1 MPTGN
6 LRDCTVLIVDDS
18 ADNLAFMA
26 QGLKNLYHV
35 KAAKSGEMALC
46 ILNQFD
52 IDLILLD
59 IVMPDMTGY
68 DVIRAVRANHD
79 KCNIPVV
86 FLTGKNS
93 PEDEK
98 LGFELGAADYIH
110 KPVSIPLLRS
120 RVKTHLQNKRSKDI
134 LLDQNGYLESQVVK
148 RSSELDRMQ
157 DAVVFALAS
166 LAETRDPE
174 TGNHILRTQHYV
186 KLLAEKL
193 AEKPHYSNLLTP
205 KMIDN
210 YFKAA
215 PLHDIG
221 KVGIVDSIL
230 LKPGKLTDEE
240 FEIMKRHTTLGLL
253 ALEKAETLSGAENEL
268 ITVAKEI
275 AYGHHEKWNG
285 SGYPNGYSGEAI
297 PLSARLM
304 ALADVYDAL
313 RCRRVYK
320 DPMTHQ
326 DAKQIIMAGNG
337 QHFDPEVI
345 EAFIEQEQ
353 LFIKVAEE
361 FGDEA
366 PDCFIKMKKP
376 VNL

>member
-148 RSSELDRMQ
+148 RSSELIECRMRWCLRSLVWRKLVTQ
-157 DAVVFALAS
+157 KRATISCALNIMS
-166 LAETRDPE
+166 SSWL
-174 TGNHILRTQHYV
+174 
-186 KLLAEKL
+186 K
-193 AEKPHYSNLLTP
+193 SWP
-205 KMIDN
+205 KS
-210 YFKAA
+210 
-215 PLHDIG
+215 P
-221 KVGIVDSIL
+221 
-230 LKPGKLTDEE
+230 
-240 FEIMKRHTTLGLL
+240 
-253 ALEKAETLSGAENEL
+253 
-268 ITVAKEI
+268 ITAT
-275 AYGHHEKWNG
+275 
-285 SGYPNGYSGEAI
+285 S
-297 PLSARLM
+297 
-304 ALADVYDAL
+304 
-313 RCRRVYK
+313 
-320 DPMTHQ
+320 
-326 DAKQIIMAGNG
+326 
-337 QHFDPEVI
+337 
-345 EAFIEQEQ
+345 
-353 LFIKVAEE
+353 
-361 FGDEA
+361 
-366 PDCFIKMKKP
+366 
-376 VNL
+376 

>member
-1 MPTGN
+1 MPVEN
-6 LRDCTVLIVDDS
+6 LSDCTVLIVDDC
-18 ADNLAFMA
+18 AENLAFMA
-26 QGLKNLYHV
+26 QGLKERYHV
-35 KAAKSGEMALC
+35 KAAKSGEMALH
-46 ILNQFD
+46 ILEQFD

-59 IVMPDMTGY
+59 IVMPDITGY
-68 DVIRAVRANHD
+68 DVIRAVTNNH
-79 KCNIPVV
+79 KTRNIPVI

-98 LGFELGAADYIH
+98 LGFELGAADYVH

-134 LLDQNGYLESQVVK
+134 LMDENGYLEKQVLK
-148 RSSELDRMQ
+148 RSYELDRMQ

-186 KLLAEKL
+186 KLLAEQL
-193 AEKPHYSNLLTP
+193 AEKPHYSEMLTP
-205 KMIDN
+205 KMIDT

-240 FEIMKRHTTLGLL
+240 FEIMKDHAKLGLL
-253 ALEKAETLSGAENEL
+253 ALEKAEQLSGARNDL

-275 AYGHHEKWNG
+275 AYGHHEKWDG
-285 SGYPNGYSGEAI
+285 SGYPNGYSGDAI

-320 DPMTHQ
+320 APMSH
-326 DAKQIIMAGNG
+326 DKAKQIIMEGSG

-345 EAFIEQEQ
+345 EAFIAQEDR
-353 LFIKVAEE
+353 FIKIAEE
-361 FGDEA
+361 FGDESRV
-366 PDCFIKMKKP
+366 DDSKW
-376 VNL
+376 

>member
-1 MPTGN
+1 
-6 LRDCTVLIVDDS
+6 
-18 ADNLAFMA
+18 
-26 QGLKNLYHV
+26 
-35 KAAKSGEMALC
+35 
-46 ILNQFD
+46 
-52 IDLILLD
+52 
-59 IVMPDMTGY
+59 
-68 DVIRAVRANHD
+68 
-79 KCNIPVV
+79 
-86 FLTGKNS
+86 
-93 PEDEK
+93 
-98 LGFELGAADYIH
+98 
-110 KPVSIPLLRS
+110 
-120 RVKTHLQNKRSKDI
+120 
-134 LLDQNGYLESQVVK
+134 
-148 RSSELDRMQ
+148 
-157 DAVVFALAS
+157 
-166 LAETRDPE
+166 
-174 TGNHILRTQHYV
+174 
-186 KLLAEKL
+186 
-193 AEKPHYSNLLTP
+193 
-205 KMIDN
+205 MIDT

-366 PDCFIKMKKP
+366 PDCFIEMKKP

>member
-1 MPTGN
+1 MAVEN
-6 LRDCTVLIVDDS
+6 LSDCTVLIVDDC

-26 QGLKNLYHV
+26 QGLKGRYHI
-35 KAAKSGEMALC
+35 KAAKSGAMALN
-46 ILNQFD
+46 IVEHFD

-59 IVMPDMTGY
+59 IVMPDITGY
-68 DVIRAVRANHD
+68 DVIRAVTSNH
-79 KCNIPVV
+79 NTQHIPVI
-86 FLTGKNS
+86 FLTGKSS

-134 LLDQNGYLESQVVK
+134 LLDQNGYLEKQVLK
-148 RSSELDRMQ
+148 RSYELDRMQ

-186 KLLAEKL
+186 KLLAENL
-193 AEKPHYSNLLTP
+193 AEKPRYSELLTP
-205 KMIDN
+205 KMIDT

-240 FEIMKRHTTLGLL
+240 FEIMKGHTTLGLL
-253 ALEKAETLSGAENEL
+253 ALEKAEQLSGARNDL
-268 ITVAKEI
+268 INVAKEI
-275 AYGHHEKWNG
+275 AYGHHEKWDG
-285 SGYPNGYSGEAI
+285 TGYPNGFSGEDI

-320 DPMTHQ
+320 APMTHH
-326 DAKQIIMAGNG
+326 DAKQIIMEGIG
-337 QHFDPEVI
+337 THFDPQVI
-345 EAFIEQEQ
+345 EAFLEQEDR
-353 LFIKVAEE
+353 FIKIAKE
-361 FGDEA
+361 FGDDA
-366 PDCFIKMKKP
+366 PIVDGTA
-376 VNL
+376 LSGS

>member
-1 MPTGN
+1 MAVEN
-6 LRDCTVLIVDDS
+6 LSDCTVLLVDDS

-26 QGLKNLYHV
+26 QGLKDRYHV
-35 KAAKSGEMALC
+35 KAAKSGEMAFHVLE
-46 ILNQFD
+46 QFE

-59 IVMPDMTGY
+59 IVMPDISGY
-68 DVIRAVRANHD
+68 EVIRAVTANH
-79 KCNIPVV
+79 KTRNIPVV

-120 RVKTHLQNKRSKDI
+120 RVRTHLQNKRSKDI
-134 LLDQNGYLESQVVK
+134 LRDQNGYLEKQVLK
-148 RSSELDRMQ
+148 RSYELDRMQ

-174 TGNHILRTQHYV
+174 TGNHLLRTQHYV
-186 KLLAEKL
+186 KLLAETL
-193 AEKPHYSNLLTP
+193 ADKAKYCDYLTP
-205 KMIDN
+205 QMIDT

-221 KVGIVDSIL
+221 KVGIIDSIL

-240 FEIMKRHTTLGLL
+240 FEVMKGHAALGLQ
-253 ALEKAETLSGAENEL
+253 ALEKAEQLSGAQNEL
-268 ITVAKEI
+268 ISVAKEI
-275 AYGHHEKWNG
+275 AYGHHEKWDG

-320 DPMTHQ
+320 EPMSHEE
-326 DAKQIIMAGNG
+326 AKAIIIPGSG
-337 QHFDPEVI
+337 KHFDPEVI
-345 EAFIEQEQ
+345 DAFIEQEA
-353 LFIKVAEE
+353 LFIKIANE
-361 FGDEA
+361 FGDE
-366 PDCFIKMKKP
+366 
-376 VNL
+376 